1 MKILK
6 LRFKNLNSLAGE
18 WEVDF
23 THPDYTETGIFA
35 ITGPT
40 GAGKTT
46 ILDAIAL
53 ALYGKTPR
61 LDKISKS
68 ENEIITRQTGECFA
82 EVEFETNKG
91 SFRAHWSQR
100 RSRGNADGA
109 LQQSQHEIADL
120 ITGEVLEN
128 KIKNV
133 LEKVEEVT
141 GLDFARFTRSILLA
155 QGSFAAFLKANS
167 NERSEILEQ
176 ITGTDIYS
184 EISIKVHERNTA
196 EKKKLDELQAFLG
209 GLQLL
214 GKEELDALKKDIE
227 SKNTD
232 IQEVSVKKKESDT
245 ALGWLHAI
253 TKLEGELKDLEEAK
267 KKHQKEKE
275 KSAPDLEKL
284 ALGKRAQRLDAEYTN
299 LKVKRDL
306 ENKEN
311 KRLDKINEELPG
323 KQECLGKLKANLEQL
338 TSKTEEKREGLDK
351 ERKTWVKVRELDTQ
365 IKKQHNDIKEFEKTE
380 KALLKDKKELGETLQ
395 KLSKGISEKQKEHD
409 QFHLYLSENKQDEKI
424 AALLSGLK
432 QLVGSFQKN
441 KSEMETKE
449 KELSLAKKSISKA
462 EKELTKKEE
471 KLSIG
476 NEELAKAEIVQS
488 AASEQLESHLSGNEI
503 STWREDRESLSE
515 RSNKLEQLEKLV
527 RSIDDETNELAEI
540 EKQVEENITLISSH
554 QTKLEEYTNSENQLS
569 GTIDLLEANLL
580 LANKVKDLEEE
591 RQRLTD
597 EAPCPLC
604 GATDHPYAKGNTP
617 QVDRVQTQLSE
628 AKASFKKAQ
637 DRRIEQDKKRELLDQ
652 KCKQLQ
658 TDYDKLKS
666 TISANETTFLQQCE
680 ELSLPHGYPE
690 RVSVV
695 EEAKLECN
703 RQLVT
708 LKNKITDGE
717 KLQKAFDKAK
727 TTLQQCKDAVTT
739 ANEKL
744 KDTKHQLETAQ
755 NDHKSLVKIIDDL
768 KRTLTSNLNEITG
781 QVAPFELTISG
792 DTDLNAIV
800 SKLEKRSSEY
810 IDTTDKKII
819 KEKEITKLKGNQEK
833 EQTRLEGVEINL
845 KDLLVR
851 ISGETSQLEKQQS
864 TRKDLYGTK
873 NPDAEEKRLESELKM
888 EETNK
893 TNLTKDFTA
902 LDKEVST
909 LISTKSELEGSLK
922 ELKSQI
928 QELSTT
934 FAEQL
939 LTHKFTDESAFLSAR
954 LTTEEL
960 DALIALEDA
969 LQKKEQQINT
979 QWDDRQKSLLEE
991 NEKQLTTETVEQ
1003 LTESAESLSRELA
1016 SLQQSKGAIQGQ
1028 LNNQEELGQKQVK
1041 KLAEIEKQQTECTRW
1056 GKLHNLIGSADGKK
1070 FRNFAQGLTF
1080 DLMINHANTQ
1090 LQKMSDRYILLR
1102 DDDDPLELNVI
1113 DNYQAG
1119 VIRSTKNLSGG
1130 ESFIASLA
1138 LALGLSQMASRNVRV
1153 DSLFLDEGFGTLDEE
1168 TLETA
1173 LDTLAGLHQDGK
1185 LIGVISHVPAIKER
1199 ITTQI
1204 QVEMIR
1210 NGKSRLT
1217 GAGIK

>member
-23 THPDYTETGIFA
+23 SHPDYTETGIFA

-395 KLSKGISEKQKEHD
+395 KLSEDISENQKEHNQLD
-409 QFHLYLSENKQDEKI
+409 LYLSENEQDEKI
-424 AALLSGLK
+424 ASLLSGLK
-432 QLVGSFQKN
+432 QLVGSYLEN
-441 KSEMETKE
+441 KSAMETKE
-449 KELSLAKKSISKA
+449 NELSLANKSISKA
-462 EKELTKKEE
+462 EKEQTQKETVLSQEKE
-471 KLSIG
+471 KLQQ
-476 NEELAKAEIVQS
+476 AETVHS
-488 AASEQLESHLSGNEI
+488 TASEKLEAHLDGDNI
-503 STWREDRESLSE
+503 STWRDTQESLSE
-515 RSNKLEQLEKLV
+515 RSTKLEQLEKLV
-527 RSIDDETNELAEI
+527 HSIDEETSELAEI
-540 EKQVEENITLISSH
+540 EKQLEENTPLISSH
-554 QTKLEEYTNSENQLS
+554 QSKLEEYIKDEDQLS
-569 GTIDLLEANLL
+569 EKISLLETNLL

-597 EAPCPLC
+597 KTPCPLC
-604 GATDHPYAKGNTP
+604 GSLDHPYAKGDTP
-617 QVDRVQTQLSE
+617 QIDQEQTQLSDAKE
-628 AKASFKKAQ
+628 AYKKAQ
-637 DRRIEQDKKRELLDQ
+637 NLRIELDKKLELLEQ
-652 KCKQLQ
+652 ECKQLQ
-658 TDYDKLKS
+658 TNHDKFKTS
-666 TISANETTFLQQCE
+666 ISANEATFQKDRE
-680 ELSLPHGYPE
+680 ELSLPRRYPE
-690 RVSVV
+690 RVSMI
-695 EEAKLECN
+695 EEAKVECN
-703 RQLVT
+703 RQLQT
-708 LKNKITDGE
+708 LKNKVTEGE
-717 KLQKAFDKAK
+717 KLQKAFDEAK
-727 TTLQQCKDAVTT
+727 STLQQCKDNLTT
-739 ANEKL
+739 AKEEL
-744 KDTKHQLETAQ
+744 KDAKHQHTTLQNNKKTVEERIEALQQSLGADLET
-755 NDHKSLVKIIDDL
+755 
-768 KRTLTSNLNEITG
+768 ITR
-781 QVAPFELTISG
+781 QVTPFEVTL
-792 DTDLNAIV
+792 TDLNTMV
-800 SKLEKRSSEY
+800 STLEKRSSEY
-810 IDTTDKKII
+810 IDTTDKKTT

-833 EQTRLEGVEINL
+833 EQTRLEGVEASL
-845 KDLLVR
+845 KTLLGK
-851 ISGETSQLEKQQS
+851 ISNETTQLEEQQS

-873 NPDAEEKRLESELKM
+873 DPDSEEKCLESELKT
-888 EETNK
+888 EEHNEK
-893 TNLTKDFTA
+893 LITKEFTD
-902 LDKEVST
+902 LDKDVNT
-909 LISTKSELEGSLK
+909 LISSKNGLESSLK

-934 FAEQL
+934 FAKQL
-939 LTHKFTDESAFLSAR
+939 TTQKFTDESAFLLAR
-954 LTTEEL
+954 LTAKDL
-960 DALIALEDA
+960 DALTALENS
-969 LQKKEQQINT
+969 LQKKEQQLNT
-979 QWDDRQKSLLEE
+979 QWNDRQQSLLEE
-991 NEKQLTTETVEQ
+991 KEKSLTDKSVEELTETAQE
-1003 LTESAESLSRELA
+1003 LSGSLDAL
-1016 SLQQSKGAIQGQ
+1016 LQSKGAIQGQ
-1028 LNNQEELGQKQVK
+1028 LDNQEELGQKQVE
-1041 KLAEIEKQQTECTRW
+1041 KLAEIEKQQAECTRW

-1080 DLMINHANTQ
+1080 DLMISHANTQ
-1090 LQKMSDRYILLR
+1090 LQKMTDRYILLR
-1102 DDDDPLELNVI
+1102 DDNDPLELNVI